1 MVSHPDS
8 AYRILTP
15 FELVAG
21 GDQGVGHG
29 LGGQGEDE
37 VVNGVSIALL
47 DDLHGRDVRV
57 DRPHRRGHLAE
68 GAGDVRDLDTKN
80 EHDPIVRWFVISEPG
95 CGDRTVTTG
104 PGNTRVRPGSMTYLI
119 RSDGGLFGTCTHS
132 AATGLCLTRSWYC
145 QVSAGKL
152 RGNNLPCV

>member
-1 MVSHPDS
+1 MVIAVNPAWVACGAVPGWCSQDLDS
-8 AYRILTP
+8 

-21 GDQGVGHG
+21 GDQGVG
-29 LGGQGEDE
+29 
-37 VVNGVSIALL
+37 
-47 DDLHGRDVRV
+47 HGRDVRV

-145 QVSAGKL
+145 QVSA
-152 RGNNLPCV
+152 

>member
-1 MVSHPDS
+1 MIVGNPAWVACDV
-8 AYRILTP
+8 AWCLQDLDP
-15 FELVAG
+15 FELVTG

-57 DRPHRRGHLAE
+57 DRPHRRGHLAK

-80 EHDPIVRWFVISEPG
+80 EHDPIVLRREISPKYAPACE
-95 CGDRTVTTG
+95 
-104 PGNTRVRPGSMTYLI
+104 TRGVQGHLFHRP
-119 RSDGGLFGTCTHS
+119 
-132 AATGLCLTRSWYC
+132 
-145 QVSAGKL
+145 
-152 RGNNLPCV
+152 